1 MPRAEVDPRHLKEIG
16 FPVMRLRFAV
26 CLLALALSACASASI
41 SQGDIYYQDDFSN
54 SSSGW
59 DRAAGTDGVTDYAA
73 GMYRIFSATSDYYM
87 WATAHR
93 SFPNDVRIEVDAT
106 KKAGADQDVFG
117 VLCRYRNE
125 KNFYILMISG
135 DGQAGIAKRTSD
147 ADLAMLSGGSMKSD
161 PSIRPGP
168 ATNHLRAD
176 CVGSKLSLYVNDTLV
191 AEATD
196 PDFTGGDAG
205 LWLGTY
211 DRPGTDLYFDDFV
224 VRKP

>member
-1 MPRAEVDPRHLKEIG
+1 MPLAAIGPRRSKEIG
-16 FPVMRLRFAV
+16 FFIMRLRLAICIF
-26 CLLALALSACASASI
+26 ALALGGCAAPSMP
-41 SQGDIYYQDDFSN
+41 QGDVYYQDDFSN

-59 DRAAGTDGVTDYAA
+59 DRAAGGDGVTDYAD

-87 WATAHR
+87 WATAFR
-93 SFPNDVRIEVDAT
+93 DFPNDIRIEVDVT
-106 KKAGADQDVFG
+106 KNAGADQDVFG

-135 DGQAGIAKRTSD
+135 DGQAGIAKRTSG
-147 ADLAMLSGGSMKSD
+147 ADLVMLSGKSMKSN
-161 PSIRPGP
+161 PSIRPGQ

-176 CVGSKLSLYVNDTLV
+176 CVGSKLSLYVNDTL
-191 AEATD
+191 AATATD

-211 DRPGTDLYFDDFV
+211 DQPGTDLYFDNFV